1 MERHLDTG
9 EDNLTVT
16 QKVIRSDR
24 RRERAVSEHKGEH
37 FLSCTELY
45 AMTSILALLEAFES
59 NSSTNLALVVASIKL
74 ARSKA
79 ALEEAKNV
87 AVRRSGARGA
97 DARQQLLRVESRV
110 AEDEALYRVCSSEC

>member
-1 MERHLDTG
+1 
-9 EDNLTVT
+9 
-16 QKVIRSDR
+16 
-24 RRERAVSEHKGEH
+24 
-37 FLSCTELY
+37 
-45 AMTSILALLEAFES
+45 MTSILALLEAFES

-87 AVRRSGARGA
+87 ALRRSGARGA